1 MPSLKTSSKAVI
13 NLVPPNL
20 CPTMTQPSFFIVG
33 APKCGTTALSKYL
46 NGHPE
51 IFIPEQKEL
60 HFFDTDLKTPER
72 AKTLDHYLGL
82 FASGVDKICGEG
94 TTTYLYSKTAAQ
106 EIYRFNP
113 KAKIIIMLREPI
125 EMMYSFHS
133 QLLFNGSSET
143 VDDFKEAIALE
154 SARKAGHQIPARC
167 SEPSLLFYRDL
178 AKFSDQVHRYL
189 DIFGPEQ
196 VKILLFREFTDN
208 TAIAFRNILEF
219 IGADPNFEI
228 EFVRMNSNKKVRNK
242 TIQALVKYPPSR
254 ILEIG
259 KYFIPLPQS
268 QRRQL
273 LEWFKQQIGRVNTQ
287 QATRPT
293 LDPSLRTQLAQEL
306 RPDIQKLSQ
315 LINRDLSHWYA

>member
-1 MPSLKTSSKAVI
+1 
-13 NLVPPNL
+13 
-20 CPTMTQPSFFIVG
+20 MTQPSFFIVG

-46 NGHPE
+46 NCHPQV
-51 IFIPEQKEL
+51 FIPDLKEL

-72 AKTLDHYLGL
+72 AKTLEHYLRL
-82 FASGVDKICGEG
+82 FVPGMGKICGEG

-106 EIYRFNP
+106 DIYQFNP
-113 KAKIIIMLREPI
+113 EAKIIIMLREPV

-154 SARKAGHQIPARC
+154 PTRKAGHQIPSRC

-178 AKFSDQVHRYL
+178 ARFSEQVHRYL

-196 VKILLFREFTDN
+196 VKILLFREFVEQ
-208 TAIAFRNILEF
+208 TAIAFRDSLAF
-219 IGADPNFEI
+219 IGADPSFEI
-228 EFVRMNSNKKVRNK
+228 EFVPMNANKKIRNK
-242 TIQALVKYPPSR
+242 KIQEMVKYPPSR

-259 KYFIPLPQS
+259 KYFIPLPQV

-273 LEWFKQQIGRVNTQ
+273 LEWCKQQIGRVNTQ
-287 QATRPT
+287 HSTRPP
-293 LDPSLRTQLAQEL
+293 LDSAFRAQLLQEL
-306 RPDIQKLSQ
+306 RPEIQTLAK
-315 LINRDLSHWYA
+315 LINRDLSHWHC

>member
-1 MPSLKTSSKAVI
+1 
-13 NLVPPNL
+13 
-20 CPTMTQPSFFIVG
+20 MTQPSFFIVG

-46 NGHPE
+46 NCHPQV
-51 IFIPEQKEL
+51 FIPEQKEL

-72 AKTLDHYLGL
+72 AKDLSHYLSL
-82 FASGVDKICGEG
+82 FEPGSNQMCGEG

-106 EIYRFNP
+106 NIYQFNP
-113 KAKIIIMLREPI
+113 NAKIIIMLREPV

-143 VDDFKEAIALE
+143 VDDFKQAMALE
-154 SARKAGHQIPARC
+154 TTRKSGQQIPARC
-167 SEPSLLFYRDL
+167 SEPSLLFYREL
-178 AKFSDQVHRYL
+178 AKFSEQVDRYL

-196 VKILLFREFTDN
+196 VKIFLFREFIDN
-208 TAIAFRNILEF
+208 TAIAFREILDF
-219 IGADPNFEI
+219 IGVDASFEM

-242 TIQALVKYPPSR
+242 KIQELVKYPPSR

-259 KYFIPLPQS
+259 KYFIPLPQD

-273 LEWFKQQIGRVNTQ
+273 LEWFKRQIGRANTQ
-287 QATRPT
+287 KSTRPT
-293 LDPSLRTQLAQEL
+293 LDPNFRAQLTQEL
-306 RPDIQKLSQ
+306 RPEIQKLAQ

>member
-1 MPSLKTSSKAVI
+1 
-13 NLVPPNL
+13 
-20 CPTMTQPSFFIVG
+20 MTQPSFFIVG

-46 NGHPE
+46 NCHPE

-72 AKTLDHYLGL
+72 AKSIEHYLQL
-82 FASGVDKICGEG
+82 FQPGTGKICGEG
-94 TTTYLYSKTAAQ
+94 TTTYLYSQTAAQ

-113 KAKIIIMLREPI
+113 KAKIIIMLREPV

-143 VDDFKEAIALE
+143 VDDFKKAIALE
-154 SARKAGHQIPARC
+154 PSRKEGQQIPDRC

-189 DIFGPEQ
+189 NIFGADQ
-196 VKILLFREFTDN
+196 VKILLFREFTEN
-208 TAIAFRNILEF
+208 TAIAFRDILEF
-219 IGADPNFEI
+219 IGADPSFEM

-242 TIQALVKYPPSR
+242 KIQDLVKYPPSR

-259 KYFIPLPQS
+259 KYFIPLPQA

-273 LEWFKQQIGRVNTQ
+273 LEWVKQQIGRANTQ
-287 QATRPT
+287 QSTRPT
-293 LDPSLRTQLAQEL
+293 LDQNFRTQLTQEL
-306 RPDIQKLSQ
+306 RPDIQKLAK